1 MTAPTP
7 AHPRLTPVADHALL
21 VEFAEAIDDRA
32 HEAVL
37 HLDRMLSAHPPAG
50 VTELVPAYVS
60 LLVDFD
66 PLATDHAAVGA
77 AVLAALREPRA
88 GAGAGAAREVLVCYD
103 ADLAPDLPGVAARTG
118 LSEEAVIGAHLA
130 GDYRVFVYGFAPGY
144 AYLAGVPEA
153 IRLDRK
159 PAPRRGVPAGSV
171 IIAGPQCLITT
182 LTMPTGWWILGRS
195 PTRILTG
202 DESRPFLFDVGDPVR
217 FRRIGRA
224 EFERARDG

>member
-1 MTAPTP
+1 MTPTP
-7 AHPRLTPVADHALL
+7 DKPRLTPVADHALL
-21 VEFAEAIDDRA
+21 VEFAEAIGDAA
-32 HEAVL
+32 HVAVL
-37 HLDRMLSAHPPAG
+37 HLDRALSAALPPG

-66 PLATDHAAVGA
+66 PLETDHAAVGA
-77 AVLAALREPRA
+77 AVLEALRRPREDNRA
-88 GAGAGAAREVLVCYD
+88 TTTREVLVCYD
-103 ADLAPDLPGVAARTG
+103 PDLAPDLPEVAARSG
-118 LSEEAVIGAHLA
+118 LSEEAVIEAHLA
-130 GDYRVFVYGFAPGY
+130 GDYRVFLYGFAPGY

-171 IIAGPQCLITT
+171 IVAGPQCLVTT
-182 LTMPTGWWILGRS
+182 LTMPTGWWIVGRS

-202 DESRPFLFDVGDPVR
+202 DESRPFLFDVGDAVR

-224 EFERARDG
+224 EFERAEHG